1 MFVLPDFLHCL
12 RMTTSSVLGQLRS
25 FGPNESM
32 PPVAF
37 VLLSSLLCIY
47 TFLQAAC
54 KVKARGLEILF
65 CRQSWSLLFFC
76 CGQYLTLKSLSCL
89 GETWVFVASLVK
101 TGKHLVKG
109 VNGKEERRGGLLWSV
124 CSDWELGTEPM
135 PSALVQI
142 AFPLHVPLA
151 SSSSACLCIWHGVG
165 QAELPATLNSKEQIN
180 QSCLLPNREL
190 GLLPAAITE
199 FLQGNYWTVTSAFL
213 CGFFSGRLSWFSSL
227 TLSTTVSILIYFST
241 GTHRCWE
248 MSRPSRMF

>member
-1 MFVLPDFLHCL
+1 MFVLPDFSHCL
-12 RMTTSSVLGQLRS
+12 RMTTSSVLGQLKS

-37 VLLSSLLCIY
+37 VLSSVLCIY

-109 VNGKEERRGGLLWSV
+109 VNGKEERGLAVVSLLRLRTRDRACVLST
-124 CSDWELGTEPM
+124 CTDCLS
-135 PSALVQI
+135 SSC
-142 AFPLHVPLA
+142 A
-151 SSSSACLCIWHGVG
+151 SSKL
-165 QAELPATLNSKEQIN
+165 
-180 QSCLLPNREL
+180 
-190 GLLPAAITE
+190 
-199 FLQGNYWTVTSAFL
+199 FL
-213 CGFFSGRLSWFSSL
+213 RLSLYLAWS
-227 TLSTTVSILIYFST
+227 
-241 GTHRCWE
+241 GT
-248 MSRPSRMF
+248 SRTASHLEQQRTN